1 MATPTPAY
9 PSFRFLVTV
18 DSQPLA
24 AFTECDLPTIELE
37 IEEIKEGGL
46 NTYPHQLPGR
56 RKAVRISL
64 KNGIGKSSLLDWYFD
79 VLGGTIKR
87 KKVTIALLDEVQ
99 KTVMNW
105 DMTGAFPYK
114 WSGSQL
120 RTSENTIAIQT
131 LELVCSEV
139 TISYKGKSS

>member
-1 MATPTPAY
+1 VTTPAY
-9 PSFRFLVTV
+9 PAFRFLVSV
-18 DSQPLA
+18 DQKPQA

-37 IEEIKEGGL
+37 IEEIKEGGM
-46 NTYPHQLPGR
+46 NVYTHQLPGR

-64 KNGIGKSSLLDWYFD
+64 KNGIGKSSLLEWYFD

-87 KKVTIALLDEVQ
+87 RNVSISLLDEQQ
-99 KTVMNW
+99 KTVINW
-105 DMTGAFPYK
+105 NMADAFPYK

-120 RTSENTIAIQT
+120 RSSDNAIAIQT

-139 TISYKGKSS
+139 TISYKGT